1 MRRGIAAEMNSAFAV
16 RARMIRS
23 PNCRAA
29 LLSGGNCSLC
39 FTIADCAPA
48 VERPSSHSHA
58 SMTPRNSATSALLS
72 TFGTQISIVGFS
84 PRMSRLELGLY
95 NPIGGPARRD
105 ENERRRALVE
115 RVVVS
120 LVEDVVDGK
129 LGAPVLVDFVFD
141 EGGGVPVFGQHGALV
156 CRKQRAAVDF
166 GCVNGLAADLE
177 VVGELVLGQRGEGLM
192 GNVGELV
199 ADIGE
204 HHGLGDIRLHQHQSA
219 EYAPTVGDLAG
230 YFEIDALN
238 VTGRTRRDRTRA
250 RQSGRDR
257 FAGILCFGPEQRGGR
272 EKMPVEQL
280 PLGPDFVG
288 LVALRTKYLA
298 D

>member
-84 PRMSRLELGLY
+84 PRISRLEFGLY

-120 LVEDVVDGK
+120 LVEDVVDGQ
-129 LGAPVLVDFVFD
+129 LRAPVLVDLVFD
-141 EGGGVPVFGQHGALV
+141 QGIEAPVFGQHGPLV
-156 CRKQRAAVDF
+156 CRKQRA
-166 GCVNGLAADLE
+166 
-177 VVGELVLGQRGEGLM
+177 
-192 GNVGELV
+192 
-199 ADIGE
+199 
-204 HHGLGDIRLHQHQSA
+204 
-219 EYAPTVGDLAG
+219 
-230 YFEIDALN
+230 
-238 VTGRTRRDRTRA
+238 
-250 RQSGRDR
+250 
-257 FAGILCFGPEQRGGR
+257 
-272 EKMPVEQL
+272 PVH
-280 PLGPDFVG
+280 F
-288 LVALRTKYLA
+288 RYLTSLS
-298 D
+298 